1 MLDSNSTYNQLSK
14 EERILVQQKIVERSR
29 IPSAKKIIAE
39 VLKNINPVV
48 EVKKEKDIIII
59 SKGAYNNI
67 MEMVKKI
74 NLKEY
79 WNAKNKQ

>member
-14 EERILVQQKIVERSR
+14 EERVLVQQKIVELSR
-29 IPSAKKIIAE
+29 IPSAKEIIAE

-79 WNAKNKQ
+79 WNAKN

>member
-14 EERILVQQKIVERSR
+14 EERVLVQQKIVERSR
-29 IPSAKKIIAE
+29 IPSAKEIIAE

>member
-14 EERILVQQKIVERSR
+14 EERILVQQKIVELSR

>member
-1 MLDSNSTYNQLSK
+1 MLDSNSTYNQLSE
-14 EERILVQQKIVERSR
+14 EERILVQQKIVELSR

-67 MEMVKKI
+67 MAMVKKI

>member
-14 EERILVQQKIVERSR
+14 EERVLVQQKIVELSR
-29 IPSAKKIIAE
+29 IPSAKEIIAE

>member
-14 EERILVQQKIVERSR
+14 EERILVQQKIVELSR
-29 IPSAKKIIAE
+29 IPSAKKIIAK

>member
-14 EERILVQQKIVERSR
+14 EERILVQQKIVELSR
-29 IPSAKKIIAE
+29 IPSAKEIIAE

>member
-14 EERILVQQKIVERSR
+14 EERVLVQQKIVELSR
-29 IPSAKKIIAE
+29 IPSAKEIIAE

-59 SKGAYNNI
+59 SKGTYNNI

>member
-29 IPSAKKIIAE
+29 IPSAKEIIAE